1 MSRMTMAAPNSARRN
16 AIPRPMPEAAPVTM
30 ATLPSSDRRCFAVS
44 EIEVI
49 GPRRIWIGQHHAIF
63 CRFASQPS
71 TGEFL
76 SKRVDLGES
85 LLPFDVLAGMRN
97 YNLGARRKSHVPST
111 FRVEVNCAHRSI
123 DGSDF
128 SLCEYHPGPIQ

>member
-1 MSRMTMAAPNSARRN
+1 MTIAAPNSARRN
-16 AIPRPMPEAAPVTM
+16 AIPCPMPEAAPVTM
-30 ATLPSSDRRCFAVS
+30 ATLPSSERRCFAVS

-76 SKRVDLGES
+76 SKRVGLGES
-85 LLPFDVLAGMRN
+85 LLPLVYSRN
-97 YNLGARRKSHVPST
+97 EETIISGAPRQFHVPST
-111 FRVEVNCAHRSI
+111 LPGRGELCAP
-123 DGSDF
+123 
-128 SLCEYHPGPIQ
+128 LC